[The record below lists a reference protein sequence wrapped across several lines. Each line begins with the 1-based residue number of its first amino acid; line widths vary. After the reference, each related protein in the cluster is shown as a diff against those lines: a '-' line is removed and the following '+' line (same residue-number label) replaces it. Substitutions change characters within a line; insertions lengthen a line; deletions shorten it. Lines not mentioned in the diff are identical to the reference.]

1 MTVLEDAERVLGRIN
16 APNQADRPG
25 PIEIVGVLAHLVEEH
40 VGVQREW
47 AHRGTRLR
55 AVANERDEWQARA
68 ERAEAKIAVAQEART
83 TNRLLVALIDQMS
96 AIAEA
101 MPDLKHV
108 RPGARIGIRS
118 YLPQSD
124 WDRLEVDV

>member
-16 APNQADRPG
+16 APNQDDLAEVDR
-25 PIEIVGVLAHLVEEH
+25 
-40 VGVQREW
+40 
-47 AHRGTRLR
+47 TRVDATL
-55 AVANERDEWQARA
+55 
-68 ERAEAKIAVAQEART
+68 AVAQEVRT

>member
-16 APNQADRPG
+16 APDHADRPG
-25 PIEIVGVLAHLVEEH
+25 LIEVAGALAHMVEA
-40 VGVQREW
+40 VQRERV
-47 AHRGTRLR
+47 HRTRRTGRSRVDATL
-55 AVANERDEWQARA
+55 
-68 ERAEAKIAVAQEART
+68 AVAQEVRT